1 MQVGLFIGNLGFIH
15 RQVNESVAKTLRYII
30 DFGMMCYMFVLG
42 IEMDPYALIKAPSR
56 DAKVAY
62 AGMLSTFVL
71 AGCITPFLN
80 YSHKFEIDFT
90 LSLSTALS
98 STASPVLTR
107 LITGHK
113 IGKSDIGRLV
123 IAAGMYSDFVSTLV
137 ISLGYIIY
145 PVEDIDDDAASTRSR
160 IQTAIEMSLAL
171 LFQTVFTAKVS
182 PIFMNWVNNEN
193 PEGKP
198 MKGSHLVLSV
208 AFITLICC
216 CSPIYGYSPILSA
229 FMAGIFLP
237 REGRVSKWVISKV
250 NYLLTTIFY
259 PIFFF
264 WMGYE
269 ARLGDLE
276 LGHFMTWARLFVL
289 YTIATLGKV
298 AGTVISGAMLGFNWP
313 ESFAL
318 GMLLTTKGHYQIYLA
333 IAAKTVSLSI
343 SSVSACIFS
352 LPKFLYFLFLF
363 LS

>member
-1 MQVGLFIGNLGFIH
+1 MQVGLFIGNLGFINK
-15 RQVNESVAKTLRYII
+15 QVNESAAKTLRYII

-42 IEMDPYALIKAPSR
+42 IEMDPYSLFKAPSR

-62 AGMLSTFVL
+62 AGMLSTFIL

-80 YSHKFEIDFT
+80 YSKDFEIDFT

-107 LITGHK
+107 LITSLK

-137 ISLGYIIY
+137 ISLGYIVY
-145 PVEDIDDDAASTRSR
+145 PVENVDDETDEPQSR
-160 IQTAIEMSLAL
+160 IQTALQMGLAL

-216 CSPIYGYSPILSA
+216 CSPAYGYSPILSA

-264 WMGYE
+264 WMGCE
-269 ARLGDLE
+269 ARLGDFE
-276 LGHFMTWARLFVL
+276 PGHFMTWARLFVL
-289 YTIATLGKV
+289 YTIVTLGKV
-298 AGTVISGAMLGFNWP
+298 AGTVLSGAMLGFNWP
-313 ESFAL
+313 ESVAL
-318 GMLLTTKGHYQIYLA
+318 GMLLTIKGHYHIYLA
-333 IAAKTVSLSI
+333 IAAKTVSLLI
-343 SSVSACIFS
+343 SSVSSYNLS
-352 LPKFLYFLFLF
+352 LPKFQ
-363 LS
+363 